1 MSTIRRPTGPKSR
14 LSIAM
19 SALAVLG
26 SVLGV
31 WFVIDSNRTTEIFL
45 VTKQDMPT
53 GAALSLAN
61 LEQIELSLF
70 GLAGSYLQPSS
81 LPDGAYLQRPIGLGE
96 AIPISAITNQEAD
109 NWSNIVVTPEVP
121 ISSQV
126 SIGSKVAIWA
136 SPLIEFQTFGEPA
149 LLAVDVEVVAI
160 IEPEGGFAGQAR
172 AVELRV
178 PNESISY
185 LLAAIANKSSI
196 ALTATGRSS

>member
-1 MSTIRRPTGPKSR
+1 MSTTRRPTGPKSR

-31 WFVIDSNRTTEIFL
+31 WFVIDSNRTTEMFL

-53 GAALSLAN
+53 RAALSLAN

-70 GLAGSYLQPSS
+70 GLAGSYLQPAS
-81 LPDGAYLQRPIGLGE
+81 LPDGAYLQRPMGIGE

-109 NWSNIVVTPEVP
+109 NWSNIIVTPEVP

-149 LLAVDVEVVAI
+149 LLAVDVEVAAI

-178 PNESISY
+178 PKDSISY

>member
-1 MSTIRRPTGPKSR
+1 LSTTRRPTGPKSR

-31 WFVIDSNRTTEIFL
+31 WFVIDSNRTTEMFL

-53 GAALSLAN
+53 RAALSLAN

-70 GLAGSYLQPSS
+70 GLAGSYLQPAS
-81 LPDGAYLQRPIGLGE
+81 LPDGAYLQRPMGIGE

-109 NWSNIVVTPEVP
+109 NWSNIIVTPEVP

-149 LLAVDVEVVAI
+149 LLAVDVEVAAI

-178 PNESISY
+178 PKDSISY

>member
-1 MSTIRRPTGPKSR
+1 
-14 LSIAM
+14 M

-31 WFVIDSNRTTEIFL
+31 WFVIDSNRTTEMFL

-70 GLAGSYLQPSS
+70 GLAGSYLQPAS
-81 LPDGAYLQRPIGLGE
+81 LPDGAYLQRPMGIGE

-109 NWSNIVVTPEVP
+109 NWSNIIVTPEVP

-149 LLAVDVEVVAI
+149 LLAVDVEVAAI

-178 PNESISY
+178 PKDSISY

>member
-1 MSTIRRPTGPKSR
+1 MNTNLRTAGQKSR
-14 LSIAM
+14 LSIAV

-31 WFVIDSNRTTEIFL
+31 WFVIETNRTTEIFL
-45 VTKQDMPT
+45 VTKQDLPT
-53 GAALSLAN
+53 GAALSIAN
-61 LEQIELSLF
+61 LEQVELSLF
-70 GLAGSYLQPSS
+70 GLTGAYLQPAS
-81 LPDGAYLQRPIGLGE
+81 LPDGAYLQRPIGSGE

-126 SIGSKVAIWA
+126 AIGSKAAIWA
-136 SPLIEFQTFGEPA
+136 SPLIEFQSFGEPA

-178 PNESISY
+178 PNESVSY
-185 LLAAIANKSSI
+185 LLAAIANKASI
-196 ALTATGRSS
+196 ALTTTGRSS